1 MFIEVNVSETRSGL
15 ELFCYGGQKNFN
27 SQDCDSATLLFIM
40 SVTCI
45 FYLRIL
51 GFLTEFRL
59 SVGVLLLESIHFQT
73 GGDKTFAV
81 AVFFT
86 GLKLM
91 KNRNVNRSLPEMF
104 NSTQSLKKD

>member
-1 MFIEVNVSETRSGL
+1 MFIEVNVSETRRGL

-27 SQDCDSATLLFIM
+27 SQDSSTLLFIM

-51 GFLTEFRL
+51 RFLTGFRL